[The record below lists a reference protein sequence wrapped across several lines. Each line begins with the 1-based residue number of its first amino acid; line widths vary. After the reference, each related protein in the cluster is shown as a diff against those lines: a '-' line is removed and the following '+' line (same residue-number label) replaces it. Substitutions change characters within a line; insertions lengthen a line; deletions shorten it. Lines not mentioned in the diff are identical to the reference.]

1 MKFVNFYIC
10 EIAVKVLFSQSSTIR
25 EFDDRFTAPMFGY
38 ATWQDYY
45 RDACLHDKIHALKV
59 PVLCLSAADDPFSPY
74 HGKSF
79 PNPLQTIAYFTS

>member
-1 MKFVNFYIC
+1 MHFLC
-10 EIAVKVLFSQSSTIR
+10 LQSTTIR

-45 RDACLHDKIHALKV
+45 RDACLHDKIHGLKV

-74 HGKSF
+74 HGINIIVFLLNMGPAHCDLEK
-79 PNPLQTIAYFTS
+79 